1 MMKPIVTIVG
11 RPNVGKSTLF
21 NRLAGVRLA
30 ITDELPGTTR
40 DRLAADISWADR
52 EFTLVD
58 TGGLEVRPVSDLSQ
72 KVKDQV
78 EMAIQEAEVIIF
90 LVDVKSGLVVPDMEI
105 AHQLRRS
112 GKPVVLA
119 VNKCDNQERREQAAE
134 FYQLALGEPIPL
146 SAYHG
151 TGIGDLMARVV
162 AHLPPVREVPEEPG
176 LKIAIVGRPNVGKSM
191 LLNAILGEQRAIVD
205 EAPGTTRDAI
215 DTPLKYNGRWVLL
228 IDTAGL
234 RRRGRIAGIERY
246 SALRAFRAIGRADV
260 VVPVLDA
267 TELVTAQ
274 DAHVAGYAKEALKGI
289 VLVVNKWDLAKNL
302 GWDEE
307 SCQQLIRR
315 RLPFL
320 SFAPILFVSAK
331 LGWGVEKVLQAAVEV
346 WEVRKKQVPS
356 NKLSRW
362 LEQVLSQHP
371 PSTAGRHLQIKK
383 VVQTG
388 VNPPTFTFW
397 VDRPEWLHF
406 SYQRYLENRLR
417 EDFGFKGTP
426 LGLRLVAT
434 RRRKARSR
442 C

>member
-1 MMKPIVTIVG
+1 M
-11 RPNVGKSTLF
+11 GKSTLF
-21 NRLAGVRLA
+21 NRLAGARLA

-40 DRLAADISWADR
+40 DRLSADISWAGQ

-58 TGGLEVRPVSDLSQ
+58 TGGLEVRPASSLSQ
-72 KVKDQV
+72 KIKDQV
-78 EMAIQEAEVIIF
+78 EMAIQEAEVIVF
-90 LVDVKSGLVVPDMEI
+90 LVDVKSGLTVPDMEI
-105 AHQLRRS
+105 AHQLRLS
-112 GKPVVLA
+112 GKPVILA
-119 VNKCDNQERREQAAE
+119 VNKCDNEVRRAGAVE
-134 FYQLALGEPIPL
+134 FYELSLGEPVPL

-151 TGIGDLMARVV
+151 TGIEDLMTRVV
-162 AHLPPVREVPEEPG
+162 VYLPPVREVPEEPG

-191 LLNAILGEQRAIVD
+191 LLNAILGEQRVIVD
-205 EAPGTTRDAI
+205 EAPGTTRDVI
-215 DTPLKYNGRWVLL
+215 DTPLDCNGQRVLL

-234 RRRGRIAGIERY
+234 RRRGRIAGLERY

-260 VVPVLDA
+260 VITVLDA
-267 TELVTAQ
+267 TELITAQ
-274 DAHVAGYAKEALKGI
+274 DAHIAGYAKEALKGI
-289 VLVVNKWDLAKNL
+289 VLVVNKWDLASEL

-320 SFAPILFVSAK
+320 SFAPILFVSARR
-331 LGWGVEKVLQAAVEV
+331 GSGVERVIPAAMEI
-346 WEVRKKQVPS
+346 ERVRKKQ
-356 NKLSRW
+356 LSPKELSQW

-371 PSTAGRHLQIKK
+371 PSAAGRQLQIKR
-383 VVQTG
+383 VSQTG
-388 VNPPTFTFW
+388 VTPPIFTFW
-397 VDRPEWLHF
+397 VDKPEQLHF

-434 RRRKARSR
+434 RRRKARPR